1 MRIISS
7 DVSLSSSRIDVK
19 HSTKFEYLRKWDGD
33 SELIESSM
41 EENGEIVSESHQKR
55 DRVELS
61 TPSLI
66 QSQKE
71 WLEQLEQE
79 EKDKPSIKELID
91 EIWGDLRTRIIKDL
105 VEIFTGKKIEV
116 LDAQEIKDLQDSASS
131 GDAGKKLENLNELFS
146 IPLNQQEF
154 STEPLP
160 PPAKLEGWGVDYYYK
175 ETHYQKEGFQ
185 FLASGKI
192 TNDKGQQISFN
203 ASLLMSREKYEELT
217 LSIKEGDALIDPL
230 VIDFNGTG
238 ASFGGIEFE
247 FDLDADGNT
256 EMIHAPSKG
265 NAFLAYDKNGNG
277 VIDDGSEL
285 FGPSTGNGFSELAAL
300 DEDNNGW
307 IDENDSVF
315 SKLRLWEKTSDG
327 NDSVSSLLNRGVGA
341 IYTRRVAT
349 GFDLINNDKV
359 NAVVKET
366 GIFLKENGGSGFIQE
381 VDIVV

>member
-19 HSTKFEYLRKWDGD
+19 YSSKYEYLRKWDRD
-33 SELIESSM
+33 SELIQSSM
-41 EENGEIVSESHQKR
+41 EENGEIVTESHQKR
-55 DRVELS
+55 DRVEL
-61 TPSLI
+61 TPSSLI

-71 WLEQLEQE
+71 LLKNQPEQSGNG
-79 EKDKPSIKELID
+79 KDSIKEMID
-91 EIWGDLRTRIIKDL
+91 EVWGDLRTRIIKDL
-105 VEIFTGKKIEV
+105 VELFTGKKIEI
-116 LDAQEIKDLQDSASS
+116 LDPEEFKKLQESASS
-131 GDAGKKLENLNELFS
+131 GDVAKKLENLNNFLSNPTNFQR
-146 IPLNQQEF
+146 NVA
-154 STEPLP
+154 EPPSSRLQ
-160 PPAKLEGWGVDYYYK
+160 GWGVDYYYK
-175 ETHYQKEGFQ
+175 ETNYQKEGFQ
-185 FLASGKI
+185 FLASGNI
-192 TNDKGQQISFN
+192 TNDKGQQISFD

-217 LSIKEGDALIDPL
+217 ISHKEGDALIDPL
-230 VIDFNGTG
+230 VINLKGTG
-238 ASFGGIEFE
+238 VSFEGMKFE
-247 FDLDADGNT
+247 FDLDADGKT
-256 EMIHAPSKG
+256 EMIHAPSAG

-277 VIDDGSEL
+277 IIDDGSEL

-327 NDSVSSLLNRGVGA
+327 NDSVSSLLDRGVGA
-341 IYTRRVAT
+341 IYTGRVAT
-349 GFDLINNDKV
+349 GFDLVNNDKV

>member
-19 HSTKFEYLRKWDGD
+19 HSSKFEYLRKWDQD
-33 SELIESSM
+33 SELIQSSI
-41 EENGEIVSESHQKR
+41 EENGEIAMESHQKR

-66 QSQKE
+66 QSQEGKK
-71 WLEQLEQE
+71 LSEQSEA
-79 EKDKPSIKELID
+79 DKPSIKEMID

-116 LDAQEIKDLQDSASS
+116 LDAEEFKELQESASS
-131 GDAGKKLENLNELFS
+131 GEVAKKLENLKGFFS
-146 IPLNQQEF
+146 IPINSQGNVA
-154 STEPLP
+154 EPPSSRLQ
-160 PPAKLEGWGVDYYYK
+160 GWGVDYYYK
-175 ETHYQKEGFQ
+175 ETHYQKEGFE
-185 FLASGKI
+185 FLASGNI
-192 TNDKGQQISFN
+192 TNDKGQQISFD

-217 LSIKEGDALIDPL
+217 VSIKEGDALIDPL
-230 VIDFNGTG
+230 VINFNGTG
-238 ASFGGIEFE
+238 ASFGDAKFE
-247 FDLDADGNT
+247 FDLDADGKT
-256 EMIHAPSKG
+256 EMIHAPSTG
-265 NAFLAYDKNGNG
+265 TAFLAYDKNGNG

-327 NDSVSSLLNRGVGA
+327 NDSVSSLLDRGVGA
-341 IYTRRVAT
+341 IYTGRVAT
-349 GFDLINNDKV
+349 GFDLISNDEV
-359 NAVVKET
+359 SAVVKET
-366 GIFLKENGGSGFIQE
+366 GVFLKENGASGFIQE

>member
-19 HSTKFEYLRKWDGD
+19 HSTKFEYLRMWDRD
-33 SELIESSM
+33 SELIENSM
-41 EENGEIVSESHQKR
+41 EANEVMVSESHVKR
-55 DRVELS
+55 DRVEIS
-61 TPSLI
+61 ASLLE

-71 WLEQLEQE
+71 QLKKLEQDEN
-79 EKDKPSIKELID
+79 DNPSIKEMID
-91 EIWGDLRTRIIKDL
+91 EIFCDLRTKIIKDL

-116 LDAQEIKDLQDSASS
+116 LDAEEFKKLQESASS
-131 GDAGKKLENLNELFS
+131 SGEVGEVAKKVEEQS
-146 IPLNQQEF
+146 IPKNPWGNV
-154 STEPLP
+154 TESPSS
-160 PPAKLEGWGVDYYYK
+160 KFQGWGVDYYYK
-175 ETHYQKEGFQ
+175 ETNYQKEGFE

-217 LSIKEGDALIDPL
+217 VSLKEGDALIDPL
-230 VIDFNGTG
+230 VIDFKGSG
-238 ASFGGIEFE
+238 ASFEGAKFE
-247 FDLDADGNT
+247 FDLDADGKT
-256 EMIHAPSKG
+256 EMIHAPSVG
-265 NAFLAYDKNGNG
+265 TAFLGYDKNGNG
-277 VIDDGSEL
+277 IMDDGSEL
-285 FGPSTGNGFSELAAL
+285 FGPPSGNGFSELAAL

-315 SKLRLWEKTSDG
+315 SKLRLWEKATDG
-327 NDSVSSLLNRGVGA
+327 TDIVSSLLDRGVGA
-341 IYTRRVAT
+341 IYTGRVAT
-349 GFDLINNDKV
+349 GFDLINNDSV

>member
-19 HSTKFEYLRKWDGD
+19 YSSKFEYLRKWDRD
-33 SELIESSM
+33 SELIQSSM
-41 EENGEIVSESHQKR
+41 EENGEITFESQHKR
-55 DRVELS
+55 DWVELS
-61 TPSLI
+61 APSLV
-66 QSQKE
+66 QNQKE
-71 WLEQLEQE
+71 WINQLEQDE
-79 EKDKPSIKELID
+79 EDKPSIKELID
-91 EIWGDLRTRIIKDL
+91 EVWDDLRIRIIKEL

-116 LDAQEIKDLQDSASS
+116 LDPQEIKDLQDCASS
-131 GDAGKKLENLNELFS
+131 DELGKKLENLKGF
-146 IPLNQQEF
+146 F
-154 STEPLP
+154 STPINSEGTIIEPP
-160 PPAKLEGWGVDYYYK
+160 SKLQGWGVDYFYK
-175 ETHYQKEGFQ
+175 ETNYQKEGFQ
-185 FLASGKI
+185 FLASGII

-217 LSIKEGDALIDPL
+217 VSYKEGDALIDPL

-238 ASFGGIEFE
+238 VSFADAKFE
-247 FDLDADGNT
+247 FDLDADGKT
-256 EMIHAPSKG
+256 EMIYAPSVG
-265 NAFLAYDKNGNG
+265 TAFLAYDKNGNG

-285 FGPSTGNGFSELAAL
+285 FGPSTGNGFLELAAL

-315 SKLRLWEKTSDG
+315 SRLRLWEKTADG
-327 NDSVSSLLNRGVGA
+327 NDSISSLLDRGVGA
-341 IYTRRVAT
+341 IYTGRVAT